1 MSKVFFV
8 KNKPQGADMINLVLK
23 YNRVFIGY
31 PAWKNGIE
39 RNPEDIA
46 RAVYDM
52 KRDDFT
58 KSDLSDKLNKR
69 QKNGTFRH
77 VKYAKKVQPGDYVIV
92 PRVGSGTCFI
102 GKIESPFEIDV
113 DLSRHKEYLR
123 LRKEQNLDTTEV
135 VNGQKIYSH
144 LGDVIQSWKVES
156 FQEVPFPLVPRWIS
170 YRLMHRSTIG
180 WIRNKLNGQ
189 LNAYQTIDKI
199 YNDEYQFDSSFTDN
213 VEVIK
218 KRLYER
224 TTPDE
229 LEVMITSLMKL
240 EYPNLLWTHTGGSG
254 DGGADGL
261 GMSQNRS
268 NEIKSIIQSKW
279 MSSNFKSIANELK
292 ERLDD
297 SDSRYPSVIIA
308 TLLSNIDNFKE
319 SDNYSSIRWLDAD
332 DIANLLLKYPNS
344 DFSIRLNIKSNQKPS

>member
-77 VKYAKKVQPGDYVIV
+77 VKYAKRVQPGDYVIV

-113 DLSRHKEYLR
+113 DLSRHKEYLN
-123 LRKEQNLDTTEV
+123 LRKQQKLDATEV
-135 VNGQKIYSH
+135 VNGQKI
-144 LGDVIQSWKVES
+144 LVI
-156 FQEVPFPLVPRWIS
+156 
-170 YRLMHRSTIG
+170 
-180 WIRNKLNGQ
+180 
-189 LNAYQTIDKI
+189 
-199 YNDEYQFDSSFTDN
+199 
-213 VEVIK
+213 
-218 KRLYER
+218 
-224 TTPDE
+224 
-229 LEVMITSLMKL
+229 
-240 EYPNLLWTHTGGSG
+240 
-254 DGGADGL
+254 
-261 GMSQNRS
+261 
-268 NEIKSIIQSKW
+268 
-279 MSSNFKSIANELK
+279 
-292 ERLDD
+292 
-297 SDSRYPSVIIA
+297 
-308 TLLSNIDNFKE
+308 
-319 SDNYSSIRWLDAD
+319 
-332 DIANLLLKYPNS
+332 
-344 DFSIRLNIKSNQKPS
+344 